1 MKKGDFKVLFVYPNT
16 MMATLVPLS
25 VSSLSS
31 SLKSKDFTVDIFDTT
46 YYKTEDISFE
56 QRKVDL
62 LMVKPFSYKEQG
74 IEIKKEDVYDD
85 LVKKVSD
92 FKPDLIAITIVQDTH
107 ELSRSLLNRI
117 KDFDI
122 PVVAGGVFVS
132 LAPDEV
138 IADQNIDMICVGE
151 GEEPLVELC
160 EKMSQGKDCSGI
172 KNIWLKKNG
181 RVIKNPSRS
190 LLDIN
195 KLPFIDYDIFGKNRL
210 YRPMFG
216 KVYIMIHVELDRGCP
231 YTCTFCCAPALKELY
246 NSNNCGLYYRRKN
259 VDRIMAEMRHLVKKY
274 RPDYVNFNSESFLA
288 KPIAELREFAKK
300 YKEIAVPFWCQTR
313 PETITEEKIE
323 LLKEMNCNSM
333 QFGIEVGNEEFRNKI
348 LNRRDTNK
356 QILKALKLVEKYNI
370 PYTANNII
378 GFPDETR
385 ELIFETIEFNR
396 KINPRT
402 MNCNII
408 VRYKRAAIYKYCV
421 EKGYLNDKSR
431 VHQVIDGAELK
442 MDSISY
448 DELKGLQRTFALYA
462 RFPKSEWPK
471 IKIAENF
478 DEEGN
483 RMFEKLKKAYQKK
496 YFS

>member
-1 MKKGDFKVLFVYPNT
+1 MKGSDFKVLFIYPNT

-25 VSSLSS
+25 ISSLYA
-31 SLKSKDFTVDIFDTT
+31 SLKSKGFKTDIFDTT
-46 YYKTEDISFE
+46 YYKTEDVSFE

-62 LMVKPFSYKEQG
+62 LMVKPFSFKEQG
-74 IEIKKEDVYDD
+74 IEIKKSDIYED
-85 LVKKVSD
+85 LLKKVSEY
-92 FKPDLIAITIVQDTH
+92 KPDLIAITIVQDTN
-107 ELSRSLLNRI
+107 ELSRALLESI
-117 KDFDI
+117 KDIDV

-132 LAPDEV
+132 LSPEEV
-138 IADQNIDMICVGE
+138 IANKNIDMICVGE
-151 GEEPLVELC
+151 GEEPLTELC
-160 EKMSQGKDCSGI
+160 EKMSKGEDYSGI
-172 KNIWLKKNG
+172 KNLWVKKQG
-181 RVIKNPSRS
+181 RLIKNDLRP

-195 KLPFIDYDIFGKNRL
+195 KLPFMDYDIFGRNRL

-216 KVYIMIHVELDRGCP
+216 KVYTMIHVELDRGCP
-231 YTCTFCCAPALKELY
+231 YTCTFCCAPALKEVY
-246 NSNNCGLYYRRKN
+246 RRNNCGQYYRRKS

-274 RPDYVNFNSESFLA
+274 KPDYVNFNSETFLA
-288 KPIAELREFAKK
+288 KPMPELREFAKR

-313 PETITEEKIE
+313 PETVTEEKIK

-333 QFGIEVGNEEFRNKI
+333 QFGIEVGNEEFRNRI
-348 LNRRDTNK
+348 LNRKDTNK
-356 QILKALKLVEKYNI
+356 QMLKAFKLVEKYKI
-370 PYTANNII
+370 AYTANNII

-385 ELIFETIEFNR
+385 DLIFETIEFNR
-396 KINPRT
+396 KIKPRT
-402 MNCNII
+402 MNCNIMAP
-408 VRYKRAAIYKYCV
+408 YKGTAIYKYCMDK
-421 EKGYLNDKSR
+421 EYLNKDSR

-448 DELKGLQRTFALYA
+448 KELKGLQRTFALYA

-483 RMFEKLKKAYQKK
+483 SMFEKLKQSYQKK

>member
-1 MKKGDFKVLFVYPNT
+1 MKNSDFKVLFIYPNT

-25 VSSLSS
+25 VSSLYA
-31 SLKSKDFTVDIFDTT
+31 SLKSKGFKTDIFDTT
-46 YYKTEDISFE
+46 YYKTEDVSFE

-62 LMVKPFSYKEQG
+62 LMVKPFSFKDQG
-74 IEIKKEDVYDD
+74 IEIKKADIYKD
-85 LVKKVSD
+85 LLKKVSEY
-92 FKPDLIAITIVQDTH
+92 KPDLIAITIVQDTD
-107 ELSRSLLNRI
+107 ELSRALLESI
-117 KDFDI
+117 KDIDV

-132 LAPDEV
+132 LSPEGV
-138 IADQNIDMICVGE
+138 IANKNIDMICVGE
-151 GEEPLVELC
+151 GEEPLTELC
-160 EKMSQGKDCSGI
+160 EKMSKGEDYSGI
-172 KNIWLKKNG
+172 KNLWVKKQG
-181 RVIKNPSRS
+181 RLIKNPLRP

-195 KLPFIDYDIFGKNRL
+195 KLPFMDYDIFGRDRL

-216 KVYIMIHVELDRGCP
+216 KVYTMIHVELDRGCP
-231 YTCTFCCAPALKELY
+231 YTCTFCCAPALKKVY
-246 NSNNCGLYYRRKN
+246 RRNNCGQYYRRKS
-259 VDRIMAEMRHLVKKY
+259 VDRIMTEMRHLVKKY
-274 RPDYVNFNSESFLA
+274 NPDYVNFNSETFLA
-288 KPIAELREFAKK
+288 KPMAELREFAKR

-313 PETITEEKIE
+313 PETVTKEKIK

-333 QFGIEVGNEEFRNKI
+333 QFGIEVGNEEFRSRV

-356 QILKALKLVEKYNI
+356 QMLKAFKLVEKYKI

-396 KINPRT
+396 KIKPRT
-402 MNCNII
+402 MNCNIMAP
-408 VRYKRAAIYKYCV
+408 YKGTAIYEYCID
-421 EKGYLNDKSR
+421 KGYMDRESK

-448 DELKGLQRTFALYA
+448 KELKGLQRTFALYA

-471 IKIAENF
+471 IKVAENF

-483 RMFEKLKKAYQKK
+483 RMFENLKQIYQKK

>member
-1 MKKGDFKVLFVYPNT
+1 MKRSSFKVLFIYPNT

-25 VSSLSS
+25 ISSLYA
-31 SLKSKDFTVDIFDTT
+31 SLKSKGFTVEVFDTT
-46 YYKTEDISFE
+46 YYKTEEESFE

-62 LMVKPFSYKEQG
+62 LMVKPFSFKDQG
-74 IEIKKEDVYDD
+74 IEIKKEDINKD
-85 LVKKVSD
+85 LVKKISEY
-92 FKPDLIAITIVQDTH
+92 KPDLIAITIVQDTN
-107 ELSRSLLNRI
+107 ELSRSLLENI
-117 KDFDI
+117 KDLDI
-122 PVVAGGVFVS
+122 PVVAGGVFAS
-132 LAPDEV
+132 LSPEEV
-138 IADQNIDMICVGE
+138 IADKNIDIICIGE

-160 EKMSQGKDCSGI
+160 EKMSKSEDYSGI
-172 KNIWLKKNG
+172 RNLWVKKNG
-181 RVIKNPSRS
+181 TLIKNPLRP

-195 KLPFIDYDIFGKNRL
+195 KLPFIDYDIFGRERL

-216 KVYIMIHVELDRGCP
+216 KVYAMIHVELDRGCP

-246 NSNNCGLYYRRKN
+246 SKNGCGQYYRRKN
-259 VDRIMAEMRHLVKKY
+259 VDHIMAEMRHLVKKY
-274 RPDYVNFNSESFLA
+274 KPDYVNFNSETFLA
-288 KPIAELREFAKK
+288 KPITELREFAKR
-300 YKEIAVPFWCQTR
+300 YKEMAIPFWCQTR
-313 PETITEEKIE
+313 PETVTEEKIK
-323 LLKEMNCNSM
+323 LLKDMNCNSL
-333 QFGIEVGNEEFRNKI
+333 QFGIEVGNEEFRNKV
-348 LNRRDTNK
+348 LNRRDTNE
-356 QILKALKLVEKYNI
+356 QMLKAFKLVEKYKI

-402 MNCNII
+402 MNCNIMAP
-408 VRYKRAAIYKYCV
+408 YKGTAIYKYCMD
-421 EKGYLNDKSR
+421 KGYLNKDSK

-448 DELKGLQRTFALYA
+448 KELKGLQRTFALYA

-483 RMFEKLKKAYQKK
+483 RMFAELKQMYQKK